1 MRSRTSSTLK
11 SRTGPSFGP
20 FFRMRRLAFA
30 SLIIVASFLPVDGSL
45 CSSASRG
52 RIRLQSPSRHAIAIA
67 SISEKFDLWRGPT
80 YLRGAN
86 IWQKRVTP
94 DDAMGP
100 GPVGPPYSQQ
110 DFDDLASWGA
120 NYVNISHPGIFTER
134 ADYQI
139 EEGVFQNLSDLID
152 KAERAGLFVVVSY
165 RTGPGRNEAVF
176 GGEDS
181 TPLTKVWKNKS
192 AQKGWVE
199 MWRETARRLKDRKN
213 VVGYDLM
220 VEPDTKKAAV
230 WNRLAS
236 SITDAIRTVD
246 SSTPILIGGADWST
260 VDSLDALQLTGDV
273 RTVYTVHQYEPSH
286 YTQEGTSGFSTNQ
299 LRDLYNRISGFETTN
314 RVPIAVNEF
323 GVVRFAPNADSF
335 VRTQMA
341 MIEGL
346 GANHALWLWE
356 TSFPLDYDDFNF
368 RRGPDPNNHV
378 DVASSDLISVIKTDW
393 SNNLIYFPDVKS
405 IF

>member
-1 MRSRTSSTLK
+1 MRK
-11 SRTGPSFGP
+11 
-20 FFRMRRLAFA
+20 LAFT
-30 SLIIVASFLPVDGSL
+30 SLIIAASFLPIGGSF

-52 RIRLQSPSRHAIAIA
+52 RIRVQPPSRRAVAIA
-67 SISEKFDLWRGPT
+67 SINEKFDLWRGP

-86 IWQKRVTP
+86 IWQKRVMP

-100 GPVGPPYSQQ
+100 GPAGPPYSQQ
-110 DFDDLASWGA
+110 DFDELASWGA
-120 NYVNISHPGIFTER
+120 NYANISHPGIFTER

-181 TPLTKVWKNKS
+181 TPLTKVWKNKA
-192 AQKGWVE
+192 AQNAWVE

-220 VEPDTKKAAV
+220 VEPDTKKAAL

-236 SITDAIRTVD
+236 SITDAIRAID
-246 SSTPILIGGADWST
+246 STTPILIGGADWST
-260 VDSLDALQLTGDV
+260 VDSLDSLAATGDA
-273 RTVYTVHQYEPSH
+273 RTVYTVHQYEPSD
-286 YTQEGTSGFSTNQ
+286 YTQEGASSFSTNQ
-299 LRDLYNRISGFETTN
+299 LQDLYNRISSFETTN
-314 RVPIAVNEF
+314 RVPIAINEF
-323 GVVRFAPNADSF
+323 GVVRFARDADSF
-335 VRTQMA
+335 VSTQMA

-356 TSFPLDYDDFNF
+356 TSFRLDYDDFNF

-378 DVASSDLISVIKTDW
+378 DVAESDLIRVIKADW
-393 SNNLIYFPDVKS
+393 SKNVIHFPDVRNN
-405 IF
+405 F